1 MDIIQPKRYQ
11 WIVPLLVI
19 MSGVLGLMNNNLEKV
34 IQVIWYILIF
44 FSIVFLVI
52 GIINHKKYQ
61 HQQTEASNNE
71 KQKNA
76 L

>member
-1 MDIIQPKRYQ
+1 MNIIQPKRYQ
-11 WIVPLLVI
+11 WIVPLLI
-19 MSGVLGLMNNNLEKV
+19 ILSGVSGLMNNNLEKV

-44 FSIVFLVI
+44 FSIVLLVI
-52 GIINHKKYQ
+52 GIINHKKYLQ
-61 HQQTEASNNE
+61 QQTEASKE